1 MEFKKQIDFVKVE
14 LMKYAMC
21 SDIVEIKKVFFQN
34 NNNFGKNREWLL
46 LSDIFKYS
54 CDTMNV
60 EILETLYEIYGNIDT
75 SIRQDNN
82 YEIFYKSILFEN
94 TKFYTHLL
102 SHQGPL
108 YVFNK
113 NKQNIIDFTIMKRCR
128 FIPILELLKSDEI
141 IHHVQLII
149 EDAVVNY
156 DENTLRVNDEK
167 YVNENYVFM
176 CFETASD
183 AEKKNAYIP
192 LSVKDNEYIK
202 FLKMLIK

>member
-1 MEFKKQIDFVKVE
+1 MEFQKQIDFVKAE

-21 SDIVEIKKVFFQN
+21 SDIIEIKKVFFQN

-54 CDTMNV
+54 CDTMNA

-75 SIRQDNN
+75 SIRRDNN
-82 YEIFYKSILFEN
+82 SEIFYKSILFEN
-94 TKFYTHLL
+94 TKFYTYLL
-102 SHQGPL
+102 SRQGPL

-113 NKQNIIDFTIMKRCR
+113 NTQNIIEFTIMKRCR

-141 IHHVQLII
+141 FHHIQLIT

-156 DENTLRVNDEK
+156 DENTLSVNDEK
-167 YVNENYVFM
+167 YINNDYVFM

-183 AEKKNAYIP
+183 TEKITYIP
-192 LSVKDNEYIK
+192 FSVKDNEYIK